1 MSEFLRKLA
10 NGYIPKEQPPIDYLT
25 LISIL
30 SELYVEMKIHY
41 SPKTEQKILDTML
54 EMQREMVQP
63 ERRND
68 GDNKNM
74 AGQG

>member
-10 NGYIPKEQPPIDYLT
+10 NGYIPKEKPPIDYLT
-25 LISIL
+25 LVSIL

-63 ERRND
+63 ERRGD